1 MSQLQGNIFYE
12 SMKSIIFIDKNW
24 AFPSLTLL
32 ICKRMKQEKPGDECR
47 FIKTTEERTEANL
60 RVIVYA
66 RE

>member
-1 MSQLQGNIFYE
+1 
-12 SMKSIIFIDKNW
+12 MKSIIFIDKNW